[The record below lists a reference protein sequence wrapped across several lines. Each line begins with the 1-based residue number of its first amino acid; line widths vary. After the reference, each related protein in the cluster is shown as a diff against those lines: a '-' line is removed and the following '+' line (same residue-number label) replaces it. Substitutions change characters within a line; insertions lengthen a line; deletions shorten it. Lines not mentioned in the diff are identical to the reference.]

1 MAVFALKDG
10 PVVKLAESEGSGRPV
25 EDIVRGFAR
34 QKLRQADEIL
44 SAIDPG
50 WAPPPYDPFLVA
62 QALGIRCKEVD
73 APWLIDAMI
82 FVQDGVPTILYRPDR
97 SFVRTRFTIF
107 HEIAHTL
114 FPDYQF
120 NPAYRSAGR
129 PRLFEPEG
137 QLEHLCDIAAAEFLL
152 PMHLFACDIERFGF
166 AATSAQQL
174 CNRYGASM
182 EAVCLRMVESDGAC
196 CTVALLEDWRNE
208 RKKRSDGYQVRVSY
222 AVPTA
227 RFRRAGA
234 YLPPCLVLGNRS
246 CIHLASRSKKVACG
260 EECIEL
266 GGGKR
271 QLFRIEALP
280 LTARPRRRGR
290 TPVLAFFYPV

>member
-1 MAVFALKDG
+1 MSIFALRDG
-10 PVVKLAESEGSGRPV
+10 PVAKLAENEGSGRPV
-25 EDIVRGFAR
+25 EDIVRGLAR
-34 QKLRQADEIL
+34 QKLREADEIL
-44 SAIDPG
+44 SEIDPD

-73 APWLIDAMI
+73 APWLTDAMI
-82 FVQDGVPTILYRPDR
+82 YVQQGVPTILYRPDR
-97 SFVRTRFTIF
+97 SLVRTRFNIF

-120 NPAYRSAGR
+120 NPAYCSAGR

-137 QLEHLCDIAAAEFLL
+137 QLEHLCDIAAAEFLM
-152 PMHLFACDIERFGF
+152 PMRLFERDIARIGF
-166 AATSAQQL
+166 AAASAQEL

-182 EAVCLRMVESDGAC
+182 EAICLRMIESDGAC
-196 CTVALLEDWRNE
+196 CSVALLEDWRNE

-222 AVPTA
+222 AAPTS

-234 YLPPCLVLGNRS
+234 YLPPCLLLGNRS
-246 CIHLASRSKKVACG
+246 CIHLASRSKKAACG

-266 GGGKR
+266 GGGRR

-280 LTARPRRRGR
+280 LTSRPRRRGR